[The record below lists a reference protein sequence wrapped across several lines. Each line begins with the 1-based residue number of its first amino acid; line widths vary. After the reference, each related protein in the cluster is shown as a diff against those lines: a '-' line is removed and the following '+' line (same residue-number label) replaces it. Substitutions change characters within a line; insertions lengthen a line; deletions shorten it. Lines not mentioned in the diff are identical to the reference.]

1 MSETIFERI
10 IKGEIPT
17 KKVHETEDVL
27 AFHDVSPQAPT
38 HILIVPKKHIDNI
51 ADAEDADALILGKVL
66 LAARDIAKK
75 LGLEN
80 DGYRL
85 VINNGSGA
93 GQTVFHLHVH
103 LLAGRNF
110 SWPPG

>member
-1 MSETIFERI
+1 MNETIFERI

-17 KKVHETEDVL
+17 KKVHETDNVL
-27 AFHDVSPQAPT
+27 AFYDVAPQAPT
-38 HILIVPKKHIDNI
+38 HILIVPKTHMDNV
-51 ADAEDADALILGKVL
+51 ADAKDSDEAVLGKLL

-75 LGLEN
+75 LGLEK

-85 VINNGSGA
+85 VINNGAGV

-103 LLAGRNF
+103 LLAGRQFN
-110 SWPPG
+110 WPPG